1 MSKAFSAHRTPL
13 EFAEWIIS
21 QRGEERYNNLK
32 TKSKQVR
39 DKDYDKVKQ
48 YLLDETEKLTQ

>member
-1 MSKAFSAHRTPL
+1 MSKSFSAHRTPL

-21 QRGEERYNNLK
+21 QRGVERYNNLK
-32 TKSKQVR
+32 AKSKQVR
-39 DKDYDKVKQ
+39 DKDYDRVKQ